1 MIKARNIS
9 TAKTIQAAKY
19 RNAANVA
26 KSIAKVRIRNSANV
40 LKIVFSQ
47 GGGAFS
53 VDVPSSA
60 YGAQANNLTVSV
72 TTEVI
77 SATATGGVGPYT
89 YLWTRVDAD
98 PASWTIISPT
108 SASTAFRANS
118 VPSGV
123 IRLATFKCTVT
134 DSAGASIASINVN
147 ASAENYGGFL

>member
-47 GGGAFS
+47 GGGAFA

-60 YGAQANNLTVSV
+60 YGGAANDSTVSV
-72 TTEVI
+72 TTEVVT
-77 SATATGGVGPYT
+77 ATITGGVGPCT
-89 YLWTRVDAD
+89 YLWTRVD
-98 PASWTIISPT
+98 SGSVWTIISPT
-108 SASTAFRANS
+108 SASTAFRASS

-123 IRLATFKCTVT
+123 LRTAIFKCTVT
-134 DSAGASIASINVN
+134 DSLSRTIVSIDVN
-147 ASAENYGGFL
+147 ASAENYGGLL